1 MQVIAVIGPVVI
13 FILIYIRRRNVYDLH
28 HAILGNF
35 SFLSIVFHCQ
45 CATVMFPFVTLL
57 IVIAEAG
64 ILFAVLITGVLTDAI
79 KDAVGRP
86 RPNFFW
92 RCFPDGKA
100 VKKKTSPRLLS
111 PGFHLTK
118 CNHFSTQNEPVRS
131 LDDLLTIGVR
141 QHHHRSDL
149 PWRSKGDQGRAQELP
164 EWAHL
169 M

>member
-13 FILIYIRRRNVYDLH
+13 FIIIYIRRRNVYDLH

-35 SFLSIVFHCQ
+35 SFLSIVLHCQ

-100 VKKKTSPRLLS
+100 VKKKSPRLLS
-111 PGFHLTK
+111 GFTLLI
-118 CNHFSTQNEPVRS
+118 CYHFSTKNELFVP
-131 LDDLLTIGVR
+131 LMIYLL
-141 QHHHRSDL
+141 
-149 PWRSKGDQGRAQELP
+149 
-164 EWAHL
+164 
-169 M
+169 

>member
-13 FILIYIRRRNVYDLH
+13 FIIIYIRRRNVYDLH

-45 CATVMFPFVTLL
+45 CAIVMFPFVICSLHYMA
-57 IVIAEAG
+57 IAEAG

-111 PGFHLTK
+111 PGFHLA
-118 CNHFSTQNEPVRS
+118 N
-131 LDDLLTIGVR
+131 LLSFFY
-141 QHHHRSDL
+141 Q
-149 PWRSKGDQGRAQELP
+149 K
-164 EWAHL
+164 
-169 M
+169 

>member
-13 FILIYIRRRNVYDLH
+13 FIIIYIRRRNVYDLH

-45 CATVMFPFVTLL
+45 CAIVMFPFVICSLHYMA
-57 IVIAEAG
+57 IAEAG

-100 VKKKTSPRLLS
+100 VKKITSTAF
-111 PGFHLTK
+111 GFHLA
-118 CNHFSTQNEPVRS
+118 N
-131 LDDLLTIGVR
+131 LLSFFY
-141 QHHHRSDL
+141 Q
-149 PWRSKGDQGRAQELP
+149 K
-164 EWAHL
+164 
-169 M
+169 

>member
-13 FILIYIRRRNVYDLH
+13 FIIIYIRRRNVYDLH

-35 SFLSIVFHCQ
+35 SFLSIVLHCQ
-45 CATVMFPFVTLL
+45 GATVMFPFVTLL

-100 VKKKTSPRLLS
+100 VKKKSPRLLS
-111 PGFHLTK
+111 GFTLLI
-118 CNHFSTQNEPVRS
+118 CYHFSTKNELFVP
-131 LDDLLTIGVR
+131 LMIYLL
-141 QHHHRSDL
+141 
-149 PWRSKGDQGRAQELP
+149 
-164 EWAHL
+164 
-169 M
+169 

>member
-13 FILIYIRRRNVYDLH
+13 FIIIYIRRRNVYDLH

-45 CATVMFPFVTLL
+45 CAIVMFPFVICSLHYMA
-57 IVIAEAG
+57 IAEAG

-100 VKKKTSPRLLS
+100 VKKKSPRLLS
-111 PGFHLTK
+111 GFTLLI
-118 CNHFSTQNEPVRS
+118 CYHFSTKNELFVPS
-131 LDDLLTIGVR
+131 MIYLL
-141 QHHHRSDL
+141 
-149 PWRSKGDQGRAQELP
+149 
-164 EWAHL
+164 
-169 M
+169 